1 LHPEGAPIA
10 GWEDHI
16 ALPDLKGKRV
26 VVLGGGDT
34 GMDCVRSAVRLGAA
48 QVSCVYRRD
57 EANMP
62 GSAREVANAREEGVQ
77 FLFNRQPL
85 GLLGTEAVTG
95 VRVADTVLGE
105 PDARGRRNAVVV
117 PGSESVLAADV
128 VIIAFGFQPDPP
140 QWLAAQGIEL
150 ERDGRIKVGKERSRC
165 GGGCGGKA
173 QEDLLPFQTAHPK
186 IFAGGD
192 AVRGADLVVT
202 AAYEGREAAAAIVRS
217 LLD

>member
-1 LHPEGAPIA
+1 
-10 GWEDHI
+10 
-16 ALPDLKGKRV
+16 
-26 VVLGGGDT
+26 
-34 GMDCVRSAVRLGAA
+34 
-48 QVSCVYRRD
+48 VYRRD

-85 GLLGTEAVTG
+85 ELLGTGRVEG

-140 QWLAAQGIEL
+140 QWLAAHGIGL
-150 ERDGRIKVGKERSRC
+150 ERDGRIRVGRERARC
-165 GGGCGGKA
+165 GGSGSKEPDA
-173 QEDLLPFQTAHPK
+173 LLPFQTAHPR

-202 AAYEGREAAAAIVRS
+202 AAYEGREAAASIVRA
-217 LLD
+217 LGMG